1 MTTEFPGM
9 MSLDVVFFERGRRTV
24 TTFYWASREELVGII
39 QEVEEEWTQRITG
52 WSEEDVDHLLSR
64 LTMKLA
70 ETPWEVLP
78 RQGGATGR

>member
-9 MSLDVVFFERGRRTV
+9 MSLDVVFFERGRRTA
-24 TTFYWASREELVGII
+24 TTFYWASREELIGII
-39 QEVEEEWTQRITG
+39 AEVEEEWTRRITG

-70 ETPWEVLP
+70 ETPWEVVP
-78 RQGGATGR
+78 SRREPTGR